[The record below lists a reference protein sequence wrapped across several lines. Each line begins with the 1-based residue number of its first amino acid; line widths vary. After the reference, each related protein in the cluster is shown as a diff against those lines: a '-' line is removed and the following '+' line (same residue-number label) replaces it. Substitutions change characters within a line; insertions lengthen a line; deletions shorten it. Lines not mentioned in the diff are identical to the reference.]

1 MRRGT
6 AEKLAAAAMVGAALL
21 HFVYTASNGDDPAA
35 LLYSAIGVVQLGLA
49 IALLRRLPI
58 AANATIWLNIALIIA
73 FVLMETAGPAL
84 GMKAEPIGPLTV
96 MRKGLE
102 VAATAVLIVDRRRTR

>member
-35 LLYSAIGVVQLGLA
+35 LLYFALGVVQLGLA
-49 IALLRRLPI
+49 IVLLRRLPI
-58 AANATIWLNIALIIA
+58 AVSATIWINAALIIA

-84 GMKAEPIGPLTV
+84 GMKPESIGPLTV
-96 MRKGLE
+96 LRKGFE
-102 VAATAVLIVDRRRTR
+102 VAATAVLIFDRRRTR